1 MKIEDYIPEGRA
13 NAISREELVLRTG
26 LPDRQVRKMIETAR
40 ETGCIINLQD
50 GEGYYIPTK
59 EERIDVQTWYRA
71 QRSRAI
77 GVLKSLKGAEQWL
90 AENPG
95 DQLRMEV

>member
-1 MKIEDYIPEGRA
+1 MRIEDYIPEGRE
-13 NAISREELVLRTG
+13 NAISRRDLVRLTG
-26 LPDRQVRKMIETAR
+26 LPDRQVRRMIETAR
-40 ETGCIINLQD
+40 ETGCIVNLQD
-50 GEGYYIPTK
+50 GEGYYIPAK
-59 EERIDVQTWYRA
+59 EERIDVETWYRA

-77 GVLKSLKGAEQWL
+77 GVLKSLKGDEQWL